1 MSGHIWSVFRYE
13 LKRNLLRKGF
23 LISTFGIPLL
33 GFIVFFGYQLFFS
46 PGSPEEQ
53 MAELEFSLRG
63 IETAGYVD
71 YSGEFPQPQALAGMM
86 IAYEDEAGAQA
97 ALDAGEIDV
106 YYIIA
111 EEYMETGSVRLIAP
125 HFTPSHLTEAPIRQ
139 LLFGR
144 VMELV
149 NPPTLQRLY
158 TPAVIETIQLQPDEE
173 EGVTRDFGVDFALVY
188 GFAIIF
194 MLALF
199 GTNGYLMQTVIEEKE
214 TRLIEILISS
224 VRPIQLLTG
233 KVLAMGLMGL
243 FQVAVYVSSV
253 FIITT
258 LAANMPGFAGTFL
271 ANITFPVG
279 ALPLL
284 LVYFVLGYLMFA
296 AIFGAIGALSSSMSD
311 GPNLAL
317 IFTFPAVGP
326 LYFLSVFIDNPHS
339 PVAVIMSLFP
349 LTAPMTVIM
358 RLSITSVPAV
368 QVALSIAILVLTI
381 IFMLWVAGR
390 LFRVQTLLAGQRPKL
405 REIPRL
411 IRA

>member
-23 LISTFGIPLL
+23 LISTFGIPLV
-33 GFIVFFGYQLFFS
+33 GFIVFFGYQLFFA
-46 PGSPEEQ
+46 PGSVEEQ

-71 YSGEFPQPQALAGMM
+71 YSGEFAQPGPLAGMM
-86 IAYEDEAGAQA
+86 IPYADETEVQA

-106 YYIIA
+106 YYIIS
-111 EEYMETGSVRLIAP
+111 EDYMETGSVRLIAP
-125 HFTPSHLTEAPIRQ
+125 HFAPNHLTETPIRQ
-139 LLFGR
+139 LLFSR
-144 VMELV
+144 VMEQV
-149 NPPTLQRLY
+149 NPPTLRRLY
-158 TPAVIETIQLQPDEE
+158 APASIETIQLQPDAD

-224 VRPIQLLTG
+224 VRPMQLLTG
-233 KVLAMGLMGL
+233 KILAMGLLGL
-243 FQVAVYVSSV
+243 FQVAVYVGSV
-253 FIITT
+253 FILTR
-258 LAANMPGFAGTFL
+258 LAANMSGFAGTFL

-284 LVYFVLGYLMFA
+284 LVYFVLGYLLFA
-296 AIFGAIGALSSSMSD
+296 ALFGAIGALSSSMSD

-326 LYFLSVFIDNPHS
+326 LYFLGAFIENPHS
-339 PVAVIMSLFP
+339 TAAVVMSLFP
-349 LTAPMTVIM
+349 LTAPLTVIM

-368 QVALSIAILVLTI
+368 QVVLSIAILVVSI